1 MKKETFAILMNAIKM
16 HIKGSDEV
24 SETFRNSLQNTSRFK
39 TNDMDFIDIYG
50 LVYDGQFVESVINSL
65 KTEFGISENNS
76 SNVFDCFIYDL
87 DFGNNWETGD
97 ITDKDGNDI
106 KLQTNE
112 DLYDYLVKTYI
123 TSKD

>member
-76 SNVFDCFIYDL
+76 LNMFDCFIYDL
-87 DFGNNWETGD
+87 DFGNNWKTGD

>member
-24 SETFRNSLQNTSRFK
+24 SGTFRNSLQNTSRFK

-76 SNVFDCFIYDL
+76 LNMFDCFIYDL
-87 DFGNNWETGD
+87 DFGNNWKTGD

>member
-1 MKKETFAILMNAIKM
+1 MKKETFTILMNAIKM

-50 LVYDGQFVESVINSL
+50 LVYDGQFVESIINSL

-76 SNVFDCFIYDL
+76 SNMLDYFIYDL
-87 DFGNNWETGD
+87 DFGNNWKTGD
-97 ITDKDGNDI
+97 ITDTNGNDI

-112 DLYDYLVKTYI
+112 DLYDYLMKTYI
-123 TSKD
+123 ISKD

>member
-24 SETFRNSLQNTSRFK
+24 SKTFRNSLQNTSRFK

-76 SNVFDCFIYDL
+76 SNMFDCFIYDL